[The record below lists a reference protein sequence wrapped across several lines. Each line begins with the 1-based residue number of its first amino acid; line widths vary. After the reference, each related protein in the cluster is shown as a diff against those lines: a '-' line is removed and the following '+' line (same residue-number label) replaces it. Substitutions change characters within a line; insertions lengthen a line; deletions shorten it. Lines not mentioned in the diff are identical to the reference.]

1 MAVPEF
7 NYIYA
12 DYIVKVTRYV
22 RSKVAETS
30 VVDDIV
36 SDVFIKVYQNLDKY
50 DESKASLSSWI
61 FTITSRTVTDY
72 YRRRK
77 VFSEIPEDNGAEGL
91 MPTVLVD
98 NTELDEGII
107 QEETLNQLADA
118 LEKLTE
124 RERDLIILHYYSNI
138 TLKEVAVKLG
148 MSYANVKIVHKKAL
162 AKMKGMLAD

>member
-12 DYIVKVTRYV
+12 DFIDKVTRYV
-22 RSKVAETS
+22 RSKVAESS

-50 DESKASLSSWI
+50 DETKASLSSWI

-77 VFSEIPEDNGAEGL
+77 VFSEIPDDDGAEGL

-98 NTELDEGII
+98 NTELDAGLI
-107 QEETLNQLADA
+107 QEETLDQLADA
-118 LEKLTE
+118 LESLSD
-124 RERDLIILHYYSNI
+124 RERDLIILHYYSNL
-138 TLKEVAVKLG
+138 TLKEIAVKMR
-148 MSYANVKIVHKKAL
+148 MSYANVKIIHKKAL
-162 AKMKGMLAD
+162 AKMRGMMD